1 MLYVQLLSFRAGN
14 IQHLTS
20 SMHSEISSE
29 IARCAL
35 IRIVKRIP
43 SNIES
48 VLNRERDNN
57 Q

>member
-1 MLYVQLLSFRAGN
+1 MAIWRAVLYVY
-14 IQHLTS
+14 LTS